1 MSKKFEKLIS
11 RIFFSDIYKVLDLP
25 KGLQIIEDFITENE
39 EQDLLKSFNWQN
51 DQILKNRQ
59 VRHYGKEFVYGSNMI
74 ADENDAKIEPFPES
88 WTPLI
93 QKSLDQGFQKR
104 WPDQCTVN
112 RYLPGK
118 LFSVSFFSFFFLFQF
133 FFSNFF

>member
-1 MSKKFEKLIS
+1 
-11 RIFFSDIYKVLDLP
+11 
-25 KGLQIIEDFITENE
+25 
-39 EQDLLKSFNWQN
+39 
-51 DQILKNRQ
+51 
-59 VRHYGKEFVYGSNMI
+59 MI

-93 QKSLDQGFQKR
+93 QKSLDQGFQKL

-118 LFSVSFFSFFFLFQF
+118 LFLVSFFFFSIFS
-133 FFSNFF
+133 SNFF